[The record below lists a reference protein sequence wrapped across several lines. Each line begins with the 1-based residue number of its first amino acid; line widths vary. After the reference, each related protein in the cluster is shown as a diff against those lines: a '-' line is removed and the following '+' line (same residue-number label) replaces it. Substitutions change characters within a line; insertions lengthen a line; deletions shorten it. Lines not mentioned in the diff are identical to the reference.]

1 MVALSLPLIPSNLVR
16 GPQRRWGESE
26 KLGECFYT
34 VCEYEGVNLGL
45 EERKKELSCLLPQG
59 MSGRDPGQKELS
71 GMQRCAR
78 APSHTLTRGRA
89 WASLVSTFSWLA
101 YSVHLPR
108 LAVVKKKTQ
117 LIMKIVTQVVPDF
130 TCSFSQEQLATICGQ
145 ETTERILEQR
155 VRLKHPL
162 YHRDQDRLN

>member
-108 LAVVKKKTQ
+108 LAVVKKKNPTHHEDCDTGCSW
-117 LIMKIVTQVVPDF
+117 LHLLLLTRTASNYLWTRNHWENPRTESEAETPSVP
-130 TCSFSQEQLATICGQ
+130 
-145 ETTERILEQR
+145 QR
-155 VRLKHPL
+155 PR
-162 YHRDQDRLN
+162 